1 MKRALR
7 NTQGNVTIWTPQYL
21 PYRLVKSPLYKMSL
35 NVMPPCLSNTIE
47 HQLDFISQIHTL
59 KTELEMYKKKYYK
72 LTEAIKN
79 LESII
84 NEET

>member
-1 MKRALR
+1 MLK
-7 NTQGNVTIWTPQYL
+7 IPEP
-21 PYRLVKSPLYKMSL
+21 PYIMDEYTKDWWARLDQK
-35 NVMPPCLSNTIE
+35 
-47 HQLDFISQIHTL
+47 LDFISQIHSL

-84 NEET
+84 NEKT

>member
-1 MKRALR
+1 MKDDEMLK
-7 NTQGNVTIWTPQYL
+7 IPEP
-21 PYRLVKSPLYKMSL
+21 PYIMDEYTKDCWARLDQ
-35 NVMPPCLSNTIE
+35 
-47 HQLDFISQIHTL
+47 QLDFISQIHTL